1 VKRSHD
7 DEGKVIHDHDR
18 SRSIGTSD
26 TTIEG
31 GGGGGGGRSRD
42 TRINQRLS
50 VVWSASMEI
59 DEDDYVI
66 EDKESICSGEASGQ
80 IMLDRPTLHAMEG
93 QSLSTT
99 SRDLPVPVANEASV
113 VTVGS
118 ESTASNS
125 SNNIMMSSSSSS
137 NSHQGSSNNDDDD
150 DDDDN
155 HEENRYNQNVRHT
168 STSSIDNSYDRI
180 EALDLLLLHDEQKLL
195 ESII

>member
-1 VKRSHD
+1 MKRSHD
-7 DEGKVIHDHDR
+7 DEGKVVHDHDR
-18 SRSIGTSD
+18 PRSIGTSD

-31 GGGGGGGRSRD
+31 GGGGGAGGGKSRD

-80 IMLDRPTLHAMEG
+80 TMLDRPMLHAMEG

-113 VTVGS
+113 VTVDSG
-118 ESTASNS
+118 STASNS

-137 NSHQGSSNNDDDD
+137 NSHQGSSNDDDD
-150 DDDDN
+150 DDD
-155 HEENRYNQNVRHT
+155 HGENRYNQSVRHT
-168 STSSIDNSYDRI
+168 SISSIDNSYDRI
-180 EALDLLLLHDEQKLL
+180 EAQDLLLLHDEQKLL
-195 ESII
+195 ESIM

>member
-1 VKRSHD
+1 MKRSHD

-31 GGGGGGGRSRD
+31 GGGVGGGKSRD

-80 IMLDRPTLHAMEG
+80 TMLDRPTLHAMEG

-137 NSHQGSSNNDDDD
+137 SNSHQGSSNDDDD
-150 DDDDN
+150 
-155 HEENRYNQNVRHT
+155 HGENRYNQNVRHT

-180 EALDLLLLHDEQKLL
+180 EAQDLLLLHDEQKLL